1 MQANQ
6 SPTQNQSPANPILTR
21 LAKRALKAYRLTS
34 NPHRTWKDEV
44 RARNRLDHIFREMEK
59 QDPPISYSEL
69 QREIARLENIPSSA
83 AHSATHSATQSY
95 PSATHHAQR

>member
-6 SPTQNQSPANPILTR
+6 SPPTNPTLTR

-34 NPHRTWKDEV
+34 NPHRTHRTWRDEV
-44 RARNRLDHIFREMEK
+44 RSRNRLDHIFREMEK

-69 QREIARLENIPSSA
+69 QREIARLENIPS
-83 AHSATHSATQSY
+83 AT
-95 PSATHHAQR
+95 HAQR

>member
-6 SPTQNQSPANPILTR
+6 SPPANPTPTSKTLTR

-34 NPHRTWKDEV
+34 NPHYTWIDEV
-44 RARNRLDHIFREMEK
+44 RSRNRLDHIFREMEK

-69 QREIARLENIPSSA
+69 QREIARLESLPSA
-83 AHSATHSATQSY
+83 A
-95 PSATHHAQR
+95 HHAQR

>member
-6 SPTQNQSPANPILTR
+6 SPTQNQSPPANPTLTR

-69 QREIARLENIPSSA
+69 QQEIARLENIPSSA
-83 AHSATHSATQSY
+83 AQSY
-95 PSATHHAQR
+95 TPHVQR

>member
-6 SPTQNQSPANPILTR
+6 SPTFTSNPANPTLTR

-69 QREIARLENIPSSA
+69 QQEIARLENLPSSA
-83 AHSATHSATQSY
+83 AQSYTQS
-95 PSATHHAQR
+95 Q

>member
-6 SPTQNQSPANPILTR
+6 SPTQNQSPANPTLTR

-34 NPHRTWKDEV
+34 NPHRTYHTWKDEV

-69 QREIARLENIPSSA
+69 QREIARLENLPSAAQSASQSYLSSA
-83 AHSATHSATQSY
+83 T
-95 PSATHHAQR
+95 THHVQR

>member
-6 SPTQNQSPANPILTR
+6 SPTLTR

-69 QREIARLENIPSSA
+69 QREIARLENLPS
-83 AHSATHSATQSY
+83 AHSATTSAAQSY
-95 PSATHHAQR
+95 PTHHVQR

>member
-1 MQANQ
+1 MIMPMQANQ
-6 SPTQNQSPANPILTR
+6 SPTLTR

-69 QREIARLENIPSSA
+69 QQEIARLENPPSA
-83 AHSATHSATQSY
+83 ALSASHSY

>member
-6 SPTQNQSPANPILTR
+6 SNQNQSPAKTLTR

-69 QREIARLENIPSSA
+69 QREIARLENL
-83 AHSATHSATQSY
+83 
-95 PSATHHAQR
+95 PSAPHHAQR

>member
-1 MQANQ
+1 MQANE
-6 SPTQNQSPANPILTR
+6 SPTQNQSPALTSKTITR

-69 QREIARLENIPSSA
+69 QREIARLENLP
-83 AHSATHSATQSY
+83 SATQSASQSY
-95 PSATHHAQR
+95 PSSATTHHAQR

>member
-6 SPTQNQSPANPILTR
+6 SNQNQSPANPTITR

-69 QREIARLENIPSSA
+69 QREIARLENIPS
-83 AHSATHSATQSY
+83 
-95 PSATHHAQR
+95 ATHHAQR

>member
-1 MQANQ
+1 MQANE
-6 SPTQNQSPANPILTR
+6 SPTLTR

-69 QREIARLENIPSSA
+69 QREIARLENLPSA
-83 AHSATHSATQSY
+83 AHSATTSATQSY
-95 PSATHHAQR
+95 PTHHVQR

>member
-6 SPTQNQSPANPILTR
+6 SPTLTR

-69 QREIARLENIPSSA
+69 QQEIARLENLPSA
-83 AHSATHSATQSY
+83 A

>member
-1 MQANQ
+1 MQANEP
-6 SPTQNQSPANPILTR
+6 PTLTR

-34 NPHRTWKDEV
+34 NPHRTWIDEV

-69 QREIARLENIPSSA
+69 QREIARLESLPSA
-83 AHSATHSATQSY
+83 AQSASQSY
-95 PSATHHAQR
+95 PSSATTHHVQR

>member
-6 SPTQNQSPANPILTR
+6 SPTLTR

-34 NPHRTWKDEV
+34 NPYRTWKDEV

-69 QREIARLENIPSSA
+69 QQEIARLEQL
-83 AHSATHSATQSY
+83 HSQTSLPSATQSY
-95 PSATHHAQR
+95 PANAQC

>member
-1 MQANQ
+1 MQVNQ
-6 SPTQNQSPANPILTR
+6 SPTFTSNPANPTLTR

-69 QREIARLENIPSSA
+69 QREIARLENLPSA
-83 AHSATHSATQSY
+83 AQSASQSY
-95 PSATHHAQR
+95 PSSATTHHVQR

>member
-6 SPTQNQSPANPILTR
+6 SPTFTSNPANPTLTR

-69 QREIARLENIPSSA
+69 QREIARLENLPS
-83 AHSATHSATQSY
+83 AHSAHSA
-95 PSATHHAQR
+95 PPHAQR

>member
-6 SPTQNQSPANPILTR
+6 SPTWNQSPSPTLTR

-34 NPHRTWKDEV
+34 NPHRTWIDEV
-44 RARNRLDHIFREMEK
+44 RSRNRLDHIFREMEK

-69 QREIARLENIPSSA
+69 QREIARLENLP
-83 AHSATHSATQSY
+83 SATQS
-95 PSATHHAQR
+95 ATHAQR

>member
-6 SPTQNQSPANPILTR
+6 SPPANPTLTR

-69 QREIARLENIPSSA
+69 QQEIARLEQLPSSTLL
-83 AHSATHSATQSY
+83 THSATS
-95 PSATHHAQR
+95 TLTNAQR

>member
-6 SPTQNQSPANPILTR
+6 SPTFTSNPANPTLTR

-34 NPHRTWKDEV
+34 NPHRTHCTWIDEV
-44 RARNRLDHIFREMEK
+44 RARNRLDHVFREMEK

-69 QREIARLENIPSSA
+69 QREIARLESLPSA
-83 AHSATHSATQSY
+83 A
-95 PSATHHAQR
+95 HHAQR

>member
-6 SPTQNQSPANPILTR
+6 SNQNQSPANPTLTR

-34 NPHRTWKDEV
+34 NPHRTWIDEV
-44 RARNRLDHIFREMEK
+44 RSRNRLDHLFREMEK

-69 QREIARLENIPSSA
+69 QREIARLESLPSA
-83 AHSATHSATQSY
+83 AQSAPQSY
-95 PSATHHAQR
+95 PSSATTHHVQR

>member
-6 SPTQNQSPANPILTR
+6 SPTFTSNPANPTLTR

-34 NPHRTWKDEV
+34 NPHRTYRTWIDEV

-69 QREIARLENIPSSA
+69 QREIARLESLPSA
-83 AHSATHSATQSY
+83 AQSASQSY
-95 PSATHHAQR
+95 PSSATTHHVQR

>member
-6 SPTQNQSPANPILTR
+6 SPTWNQSPSPTLTR

-34 NPHRTWKDEV
+34 NPHRTHHTWIDEV
-44 RARNRLDHIFREMEK
+44 RSRNRLDHIFREMEK

-69 QREIARLENIPSSA
+69 QQEIARLEQPPSQTSLP
-83 AHSATHSATQSY
+83 SATQSY
-95 PSATHHAQR
+95 PANAQC

>member
-6 SPTQNQSPANPILTR
+6 SNQNQSPANPTLTR

-34 NPHRTWKDEV
+34 NPHRTYRTWKDEV
-44 RARNRLDHIFREMEK
+44 RARNRLDHIFREMKK

-69 QREIARLENIPSSA
+69 QREIARLENLPSA
-83 AHSATHSATQSY
+83 AL
-95 PSATHHAQR
+95 SATHHAQR

>member
-6 SPTQNQSPANPILTR
+6 STPTNPTLTR

-34 NPHRTWKDEV
+34 NPHRTWIDEV

-69 QREIARLENIPSSA
+69 QREIARLENLPSA
-83 AHSATHSATQSY
+83 TLSATH
-95 PSATHHAQR
+95 AQR

>member
-6 SPTQNQSPANPILTR
+6 SPTQNQSPANPTLTR

-69 QREIARLENIPSSA
+69 QQEIARLENL
-83 AHSATHSATQSY
+83 
-95 PSATHHAQR
+95 PSATSSLTNAQR